1 MTVTC
6 YSGLTAFIASN
17 IVTYLGNKDLFREM
31 QSKAKGEYLEHEG
44 EVPLDIRRKK
54 TMKRIHEW
62 ERFEANCYMLKE
74 LEKEK
79 GVKVTELG
87 EFQNLQRRNSA
98 GEELRRVRQ
107 VSVLRKAKSMGYHSH
122 DQLSPQ

>member
-1 MTVTC
+1 M
-6 YSGLTAFIASN
+6 
-17 IVTYLGNKDLFREM
+17 TYLLNKDLFREM

-74 LEKEK
+74 LEREK

-87 EFQNLQRRNSA
+87 EFQNLQRRNSV
-98 GEELRRVRQ
+98 GEELRRVRE
-107 VSVLRKAKSMGYHSH
+107 VSVLRKAKSMGYHSR

>member
-1 MTVTC
+1 MVWEI
-6 YSGLTAFIASN
+6 FDQN
-17 IVTYLGNKDLFREM
+17 LFREM

-74 LEKEK
+74 LEREK
-79 GVKVTELG
+79 GVKVTASAMPLG
-87 EFQNLQRRNSA
+87 AS
-98 GEELRRVRQ
+98 
-107 VSVLRKAKSMGYHSH
+107 
-122 DQLSPQ
+122 LSPPEPPAPPPR

>member
-1 MTVTC
+1 
-6 YSGLTAFIASN
+6 
-17 IVTYLGNKDLFREM
+17 M
-31 QSKAKGEYLEHEG
+31 QSKAKGEFSEFEG

-54 TMKRIHEW
+54 TMKRIQEW

-74 LEKEK
+74 LEREK

-87 EFQNLQRRNSA
+87 EFQSLQRRSSVGV
-98 GEELRRVRQ
+98 GELARVRE
-107 VSVLRKAKSMGYHSH
+107 VSLLRKAKSMGYHSR